1 MQSQHQQRPDT
12 LIQKLSLGAYSIF
25 TLLLIPLLV
34 CQLLIRSV
42 TRFSGYRFR
51 IKERFGF
58 MPKPSQSGG
67 LLIHCVSV
75 GEVVVACRLIES
87 LFAINPDA
95 VITVTTT
102 TPTGSE
108 RLLQLLGKRV
118 HHCYIPY
125 DMPFAMK
132 RLINCVQPSQVL
144 VTEVELWPNLVNTCW
159 QRQIPISII
168 NARMTERSAER
179 YKKIHLLF
187 TPMLQKLSHICVQS
201 QRDYEQ
207 YQRLGA
213 SEQQLT
219 LTQNIKFDLTPPS
232 LQKPLDIVGTHTL
245 NQRVVFIA
253 ASTHDPE
260 EEAVLGAFDSLKTQ
274 YPNLLLILVP
284 RHPQRF
290 DIVAKRISQYQVAKL
305 SQSDVISDNT
315 EILFGDT
322 LGQLNQLYPLAD
334 FAFIGG
340 SIAPKGGHNPLEACI
355 HGIPCMMGSHVY
367 NNPYICHTL
376 AENGAIT
383 WVNTADDIAHCIS
396 QWINTPGLC
405 QQQGQAGIKTIQEN
419 TGAVENTLRCLG
431 LESPSI

>member
-1 MQSQHQQRPDT
+1 M
-12 LIQKLSLGAYSIF
+12 
-25 TLLLIPLLV
+25 
-34 CQLLIRSV
+34 
-42 TRFSGYRFR
+42 
-51 IKERFGF
+51 
-58 MPKPSQSGG
+58 
-67 LLIHCVSV
+67 
-75 GEVVVACRLIES
+75 
-87 LFAINPDA
+87 
-95 VITVTTT
+95 
-102 TPTGSE
+102 
-108 RLLQLLGKRV
+108 LGKRV

-144 VTEVELWPNLVNTCW
+144 VTEVELWPNFVNTCW

-168 NARMTERSAER
+168 NARMTERSANR

-232 LQKPLDIVGTHTL
+232 IQEPLGIVGTHTL

-284 RHPQRF
+284 
-290 DIVAKRISQYQVAKL
+290 A
-305 SQSDVISDNT
+305 
-315 EILFGDT
+315 
-322 LGQLNQLYPLAD
+322 
-334 FAFIGG
+334 
-340 SIAPKGGHNPLEACI
+340 
-355 HGIPCMMGSHVY
+355 IP
-367 NNPYICHTL
+367 NALT
-376 AENGAIT
+376 
-383 WVNTADDIAHCIS
+383 
-396 QWINTPGLC
+396 
-405 QQQGQAGIKTIQEN
+405 
-419 TGAVENTLRCLG
+419 
-431 LESPSI
+431 